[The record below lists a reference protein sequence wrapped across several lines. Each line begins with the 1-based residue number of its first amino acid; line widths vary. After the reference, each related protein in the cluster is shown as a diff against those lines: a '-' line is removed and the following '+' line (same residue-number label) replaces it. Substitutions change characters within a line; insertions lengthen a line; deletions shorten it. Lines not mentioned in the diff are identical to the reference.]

1 MLVYS
6 PAIKAVIRCNFYKG
20 IIMNTKRNNN
30 TRSIFVFVLILLLS
44 MLSMNSH
51 AGVNVVGWGGHHHP
65 HGGYG
70 PGPGP
75 GPSPYWGGGGGFYFG
90 GGWAGPNVVINIPA
104 EPYYAPPPP
113 VCQTV
118 EVCDPYDEC
127 WIERQCA

>member
-1 MLVYS
+1 
-6 PAIKAVIRCNFYKG
+6 
-20 IIMNTKRNNN
+20 
-30 TRSIFVFVLILLLS
+30 
-44 MLSMNSH
+44 MLSMNSY
-51 AGVNVVGWGGHHHP
+51 AGVSVVGWGGHYHP

-70 PGPGP
+70 PGP
-75 GPSPYWGGGGGFYFG
+75 YWGGGGGFFFGG

-113 VCQTV
+113 PVCRTV